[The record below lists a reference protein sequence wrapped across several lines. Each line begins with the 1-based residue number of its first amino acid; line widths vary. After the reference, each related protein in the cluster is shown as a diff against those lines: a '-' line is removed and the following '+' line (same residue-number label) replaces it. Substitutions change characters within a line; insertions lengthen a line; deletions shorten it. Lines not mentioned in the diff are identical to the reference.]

1 MVNPI
6 TKEILLMNCM
16 ELDFATKVE
25 LEHWIAT
32 LKKKYERLIS

>member
-6 TKEILLMNCM
+6 TKAILFMNCM
-16 ELDFATKVE
+16 ESDFANKVE